1 MRFKVLRV
9 KPTPTRFPTN
19 SLYTP
24 MDNTPLHSIS
34 SMCHPWVNP
43 RCHVN
48 ESIFSHL
55 LSVGCDPAG
64 AKQTNLIILMLS
76 SINDMICDLSKYR
89 HNSSLSSTSVAPRFY
104 LTVQD

>member
-34 SMCHPWVNP
+34 SVGHPWVNP

-55 LSVGCDPAG
+55 LSFGYDPAG
-64 AKQTNLIILMLS
+64 AKQNIETDKS
-76 SINDMICDLSKYR
+76 YHS
-89 HNSSLSSTSVAPRFY
+89 HVE
-104 LTVQD
+104 